1 MSHPASRR
9 ARLDVS
15 APVLRAVTGWIA
27 RHRHRPGARP
37 AQRAGTVHSQVVLML
52 RWLRHRLDLRTLA
65 IQAGLSIATAYRYL
79 HEALDVIAAHAPDL
93 DEVLTHART
102 TGLSFLCLD
111 GTLMPTDRVAARAER
126 GHHLWY
132 SGKHHAFGG
141 SVQVIC
147 DPGGF
152 PLWVSDVRPGST
164 HDLTAA
170 RELVLPA
177 LYPYA
182 ARGLPVLAD
191 KGYTGAGVGVHVPVK
206 HHPDGPLHTDNRCYN
221 QLITALRAPA
231 ERGHAL
237 LGRWR
242 ALDRVTV
249 SPQRIGA
256 IVAAAL
262 VLTSLD
268 RGNR

>member
-1 MSHPASRR
+1 VSHRAS
-9 ARLDVS
+9 LDVS
-15 APVLRAVTGWIA
+15 APVLKAVTGWIA
-27 RHRHRPGARP
+27 RYRRRPGTRP
-37 AQRAGTVHSQVVLML
+37 AQRVGTVHAQVVLAL
-52 RWLRHRLDLRTLA
+52 RWLRHRLDVRTLA
-65 IQAGLSIATAYRYL
+65 GEAGVSIATAYRYL
-79 HEALDVIAAHAPDL
+79 HEALDVIAAHAPAL
-93 DEVLTHART
+93 GAVLTHARAV
-102 TGLSFLCLD
+102 GLPFLCLD
-111 GTLMPTDRVAARAER
+111 GTLIPTDRVAARAER

-141 SVQVIC
+141 SVQVVC

-182 ARGLPVLAD
+182 ARGLPVLVD
-191 KGYTGAGVGVHVPVK
+191 KGYTGAGIGVHVPIK
-206 HHPDGPLHTDNRCYN
+206 HQPDGPLHTDNRCYN
-221 QLITALRAPA
+221 SLITALRAPT

-242 ALDRVTV
+242 ALDRVTIC
-249 SPQRIGA
+249 PQRIGTIA
-256 IVAAAL
+256 AAAL

-268 RGNR
+268 RGIR

>member
-1 MSHPASRR
+1 
-9 ARLDVS
+9 
-15 APVLRAVTGWIA
+15 
-27 RHRHRPGARP
+27 
-37 AQRAGTVHSQVVLML
+37 VHAQVVLAL
-52 RWLRHRLDLRTLA
+52 RWLRHRLDVRTLA
-65 IQAGLSIATAYRYL
+65 ADAGVSIATAYRYV
-79 HEALDVIAAHAPDL
+79 HEALDVIAAHAPVL
-93 DEVLTHART
+93 GAVLTHARAV
-102 TGLSFLCLD
+102 GLPFLCLD
-111 GTLMPTDRVAARAER
+111 GTLIPTDRVAARAER

-132 SGKHHAFGG
+132 SGKWYSGKHHAFGG
-141 SVQVIC
+141 SVQVLC

-170 RELVLPA
+170 RETGLPG
-177 LYPYA
+177 LYPHA
-182 ARGLPVLAD
+182 ARWLPVLAD
-191 KGYTGAGVGVHVPVK
+191 KGYTGAGIGVHVPVK
-206 HHPDGPLHTDNRCYN
+206 HSPDGPLHTDNRCYN
-221 QLITALRAPA
+221 ALITALRAPT

-249 SPQRIGA
+249 SPHRIDA

-268 RGNR
+268 RRDR